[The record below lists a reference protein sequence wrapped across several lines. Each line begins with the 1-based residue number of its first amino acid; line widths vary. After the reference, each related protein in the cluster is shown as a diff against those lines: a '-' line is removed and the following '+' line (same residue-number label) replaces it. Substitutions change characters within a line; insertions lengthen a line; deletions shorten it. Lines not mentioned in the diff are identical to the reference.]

1 MQAAGLAG
9 LGRIDADAL
18 LGAQECWTGGG
29 ESVNPIAQCGALARV
44 ADGEGIGQLHGT
56 IGGGV
61 DYPGGALTG
70 LDGSRSDS
78 LRVTFALHEMEAPSG
93 TVEGARTWKVTA

>member
-44 ADGEGIGQLHGT
+44 ADGEGNCTVQS
-56 IGGGV
+56 
-61 DYPGGALTG
+61 AAELTT
-70 LDGSRSDS
+70 LA
-78 LRVTFALHEMEAPSG
+78 VP
-93 TVEGARTWKVTA
+93 